1 MWITKIVDFV
11 DGYKWVFTIL
21 SALSALV
28 AIGTYLDSN
37 GYNRAIAKMSSAS
50 AKAVEEATAKQIK
63 IAHKEMQD
71 ALNKQAQI
79 HADELARR
87 NQDVQT
93 KIITKEI
100 IKYVD
105 KIKVEPECAIVSDDA
120 IRLLNDSI
128 NNRSPNRTESSK
140 VTSAATE

>member
-1 MWITKIVDFV
+1 MWITKIVEFV
-11 DGYKWVFTIL
+11 NGYKWVFTIL

-37 GYNRAIAKMSSAS
+37 GYNRAIAKMSNAS
-50 AKAVEEATAKQIK
+50 AKAVEQATAKQIE

-71 ALNKQAQI
+71 ALNKQAKI

-93 KIITKEI
+93 KIVTKEI
-100 IKYVD
+100 IKHVD
-105 KIKVEPECAIVSDDA
+105 KIKIEPRCSIVSDDA

-128 NNRSPNRTESSK
+128 NNRSPDGTESSK
-140 VTSAATE
+140 VTSSTTE